1 MERRGR
7 ILIPLPDRDFDVTE
21 VATPWHR
28 FKEHGL
34 EVVFST
40 VRGSVAAAD
49 PLLIKGVLF
58 GQLGAKP
65 PALERYARMIQS
77 PEFLH
82 PSPYAEIVA
91 SQFDAL
97 VLPGG
102 HAPGMKP
109 YLESVELQAKVRN
122 FFAQEK
128 TIGAICH
135 GVIVLARTHLPETG
149 QSVIYDRQVTGL
161 IKSLERTGYYLTF
174 WKLGRYYRT
183 YQAYV
188 EDEIKANL
196 ADPSQFK
203 HGQAPWIPSV
213 IRDRN
218 LVTARWPA
226 DAELFASTI
235 IQLIEERQVQ
245 GKNSSPQPA

>member
-1 MERRGR
+1 MERRTR
-7 ILIPLPDRDFDVTE
+7 LLVPLPDRDFDVTE

-28 FKEHGL
+28 FKESGF

-40 VRGSVAAAD
+40 IHGTVAAAD

-65 PALERYARMIQS
+65 PALERYARMSQS

-82 PSPYAEIVA
+82 PIPYADIDA

-109 YLESVELQAKVRN
+109 YLESVELQAKVRD

-135 GVIVLARTHLPETG
+135 GVIVLARTHLPENG
-149 QSVIYDRQVTGL
+149 LSVIYDRQVTGL
-161 IKSLERTGYYLTF
+161 IKSLERAGYYLTF

-183 YQAYV
+183 YPAYV

-196 ADPSQFK
+196 ADASQFK
-203 HGQAPWIPSV
+203 HGKAPWIPSV
-213 IRDRN
+213 VRDRN

-226 DAELFASTI
+226 DAELFADAI
-235 IQLIEERQVQ
+235 IQQLDGRRVD
-245 GKNSSPQPA
+245 GASPSPQPA